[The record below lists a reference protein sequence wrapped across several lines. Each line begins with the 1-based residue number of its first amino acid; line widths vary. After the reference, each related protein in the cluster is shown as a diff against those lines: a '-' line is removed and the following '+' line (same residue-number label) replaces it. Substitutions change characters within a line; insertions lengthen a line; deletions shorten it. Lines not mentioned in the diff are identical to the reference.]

1 MISSVLLFYAS
12 EIPTLLLSAS
22 LVFQSYVI
30 CEPSAAPT
38 IKSYSP
44 NLMVSPLLR
53 STKTLALSP
62 HEPTIDEMTSPILAL
77 LPRLHVLVIG
87 PGLGRD
93 ETTLKQVAAII
104 KAARGHDPP
113 VPIVLDADGLFLINS
128 DHDLIKGYKECILTP
143 NVVEFAKI
151 AKSFGVNIDEGDR
164 TKDCEKLAKA
174 LGGVC
179 IIQKGKEDYISTGE
193 GTTTCDFEGG
203 LKRSGGQGD
212 TLTGSLG
219 TFLAWRQIYHEGL
232 WEGSN
237 KMSRAE
243 TLLAAAFAGSAITRE
258 CSRKAFKKNGRSL
271 QASDLTDEVHGSF
284 LTLIGEPEGDSKL

>member
-1 MISSVLLFYAS
+1 MGG
-12 EIPTLLLSAS
+12 
-22 LVFQSYVI
+22 QD
-30 CEPSAAPT
+30 
-38 IKSYSP
+38 
-44 NLMVSPLLR
+44 
-53 STKTLALSP
+53 
-62 HEPTIDEMTSPILAL
+62 PTIDEMTSPILAL

-93 ETTLKQVAAII
+93 EITLKQVGAII
-104 KAARGHDPP
+104 KAARSQDPP
-113 VPIVLDADGLFLINS
+113 VPLVLDADGLFLINS
-128 DHDLIKGYKECILTP
+128 QPDLIKGYKECILTP
-143 NVVEFAKI
+143 NVVEFARI
-151 AKSFGVNIDEGDR
+151 AKSLGVDVDDGDP
-164 TKDCEKLAKA
+164 TKVCEKLANA

-179 IIQKGKEDYISTGE
+179 IIQKGQIDYISNGE

-232 WEGSN
+232 WEAATKEN

-284 LTLIGEPEGDSKL
+284 LTLIGEPDTGNKL

>member
-1 MISSVLLFYAS
+1 
-12 EIPTLLLSAS
+12 
-22 LVFQSYVI
+22 
-30 CEPSAAPT
+30 
-38 IKSYSP
+38 
-44 NLMVSPLLR
+44 MVSPLLR
-53 STKTLALSP
+53 SSKTLAASHEDLS
-62 HEPTIDEMTSPILAL
+62 IDEMATPILDL

-93 ETTLKQVAAII
+93 EITLKQVASVI
-104 KAARGHDPP
+104 KAARSHDPP

-128 DHDLIKGYKECILTP
+128 DPDLIKGYKDCILTP
-143 NVVEFAKI
+143 NVVEFARL
-151 AKSFGVNIDEGDR
+151 AKSLGVPVDEGDQN
-164 TKDCEKLAKA
+164 KACEKLAKA

-179 IIQKGKEDYISTGE
+179 IIQKGKDDHISTGE
-193 GTTTCDFEGG
+193 GTTTCDFKGG

-232 WEGSN
+232 WEGATGEN

-243 TLLAAAFAGSAITRE
+243 TLLAAAFGGSAITRE
-258 CSRKAFKKNGRSL
+258 CSRKAFEKTGRSL

-284 LTLIGEPEGDSKL
+284 LTLIGEPEGGSKL

>member
-1 MISSVLLFYAS
+1 
-12 EIPTLLLSAS
+12 
-22 LVFQSYVI
+22 
-30 CEPSAAPT
+30 
-38 IKSYSP
+38 
-44 NLMVSPLLR
+44 MVSPLLR
-53 STKTLALSP
+53 SSKTPEVSQQNLSV
-62 HEPTIDEMTSPILAL
+62 DEMTSPILDL

-93 ETTLKQVAAII
+93 DITLKQVAGVI
-104 KAARGHDPP
+104 KAARNHDPP

-128 DHDLIKGYKECILTP
+128 QPDLVKGYKDCILTP
-143 NVVEFAKI
+143 NVVEFARL
-151 AKSFGVNIDEGDR
+151 AKSLGVNVDDEDR
-164 TKDCEKLAKA
+164 TKVCEKLAIA
-174 LGGVC
+174 LGGIC
-179 IIQKGKEDYISTGE
+179 IIQKGNVDYISNGE

-219 TFLAWRQIYHEGL
+219 TFLAWRQAYHEGL
-232 WEGSN
+232 WEGANGEN

-284 LTLIGEPEGDSKL
+284 LTLIGEPEEGSKL